1 MGYKIT
7 DGSINTNDDRMIET
21 MGGDSINTN
30 DDRMIETMGY
40 KITVAPLILV
50 MIEW

>member
-7 DGSINTNDDRMIET
+7 
-21 MGGDSINTN
+21 GDSINTS

-40 KITVAPLILV
+40 KITGDSINTSDDRMV
-50 MIEW
+50 